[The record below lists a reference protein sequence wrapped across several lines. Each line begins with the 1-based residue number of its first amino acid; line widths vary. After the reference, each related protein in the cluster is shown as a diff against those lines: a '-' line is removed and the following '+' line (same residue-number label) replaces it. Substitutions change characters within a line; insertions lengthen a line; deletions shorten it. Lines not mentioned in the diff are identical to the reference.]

1 MGGEMRQVEV
11 LIEIDDRLLGD
22 TVVVEVPWDMVT
34 SFTRILEG
42 AGIIVL
48 ASRGRRYR
56 VAAGNVD
63 RLYQASVLLHA
74 ALRRLERIL
83 AN

>member
-1 MGGEMRQVEV
+1 MRQVEV

-22 TVVVEVPWDMVT
+22 TVVVEVPWDLVKD
-34 SFTRILEG
+34 FTRLLEG

-48 ASRGRRYR
+48 ASTGRDRRYR

-63 RLYQASVLLHA
+63 RLYEAVILFHA
-74 ALRRLERIL
+74 ALRRLERLI